1 MITRLRVQNYKS
13 LRELDMQLGPINV
26 LVGPNMAGKSNILD
40 VFRFIH
46 DVVFPQPGREG
57 VFYALAQRGGVNEVL
72 WKGGDKK
79 VITVFLEATDL
90 SQADTKYEYELELA
104 AGLGGNVATQ
114 NESLRLIQSGA
125 KHDLVAIKDG
135 FLWLKNADGKQAGGG
150 IGTSGATALQHAF
163 PTWDGYRFY
172 EMVKL
177 WRFYHF
183 LPPKMKES
191 SKMTSGQ
198 ILDEPGGDNLSAWL
212 MWLQTHSPEA
222 FAKVNEV
229 LRDLLPRVKQIRTI
243 PTEDGN
249 VHLSITEEGLKRP
262 VSVWQASDGLLV
274 LTALLSL
281 IYVPPER
288 GGTLYCIDE
297 PENHLHPRLME
308 TLIALLRQVHGSG
321 SSQAQ
326 FLFATQSPYFL
337 DQFSLDEVY
346 WLESKKGETKAYR
359 PSDKQ
364 YLRKLAED
372 KELGLGDL
380 MYTGALG
387 EEK

>member
-1 MITRLRVQNYKS
+1 M
-13 LRELDMQLGPINV
+13 ELGPINV

-40 VFRFIH
+40 VFHFLH
-46 DVVFPQPGREG
+46 DTFFPKPGREG
-57 VFYALAQRGGVNEVL
+57 VFFAVAQRGGIDEVL
-72 WKGGDKK
+72 WKGTDQRS
-79 VITVFLEATDL
+79 ITIAVEATDP
-90 SQADTKYEYELELA
+90 ANGANYKYELELV
-104 AGLGGNVATQ
+104 AGAGGYVTTQ
-114 NESLRLIQSGA
+114 NESLNLIQSGSV
-125 KHDLVAIKDG
+125 HDLIALKQG
-135 FLWLKNADGKQAGGG
+135 FIWLKNADGKELGGFG
-150 IGTSGATALQHAF
+150 ASGATALQHAS

-177 WRFYHF
+177 WRFYHL

-191 SKMTSGQ
+191 SKMASGQ
-198 ILDEPGGDNLSAWL
+198 VLDEPGGDNLSAWL

-229 LRDLLPRVKQIRTI
+229 LHDLLPNVRQIRTI

-249 VHLSITEEGLKRP
+249 VHLSVSEDGLRRP
-262 VSVWQASDGLLV
+262 TSVWQASDGFLV

-288 GGTLYCIDE
+288 GGTLYSVEE
-297 PENHLHPRLME
+297 PENHLHPRLLE
-308 TLIALLRQVHGSG
+308 TLVTLLRQVQGSG
-321 SSQAQ
+321 GSQAQ

-346 WLESKKGETKAYR
+346 WVEKKKGETKAYR

-364 YLRKLAED
+364 HLRKLVED
-372 KELGLGDL
+372 RELGLGDL

-387 EEK
+387 TEK